1 MLVAVD
7 PLSGGAARP
16 LPRQPYLRPWYRT
29 ASDGERLL
37 LEHGGTV
44 VVLEGGAL
52 KRLVPA
58 LLPLLDGTRGLEEI
72 VAVLGEPARPAV
84 ARALALLAERGLLTE
99 GPPLDDGVPEPFAV
113 SAESLSAT
121 RRDGASPGEVR
132 RRLRE
137 ARVAVAGEDRVT
149 ATLTRELLRAG
160 IGRVDQVDWDATSL
174 DRTHDVAVAAAG
186 PGELAD
192 LGDWDRRRNDDGVAW
207 LALPPFDGRLAPIG
221 PLVVP
226 GETACLACYRLRRA
240 ATSDCREELR
250 TLEGSPSSARCASAL
265 ESLVAAVAALALLRY
280 LAGLDPTLPGS
291 FYALD
296 AGVPLSLSR
305 HRVLRVPRCPA
316 CSEVDVLAA
325 PLPWF
330 KEVSASA

>member
-7 PLSGGAARP
+7 ALAGGATRP
-16 LPRQPYLRPWYRT
+16 LPSRPYLRPWYRT
-29 ASDGERLL
+29 TTDGERLL
-37 LEHGGTV
+37 LEHGGRV
-44 VVLEGGAL
+44 VVLEGAAL
-52 KRLVPA
+52 KRFVPA
-58 LLPLLDGTRGLEEI
+58 LLPLLDGTRGLDEI
-72 VAVLGEPARPAV
+72 VAQVGAPARPAV
-84 ARALALLAERGLLTE
+84 EQALALLAGRGLLTE
-99 GPPLDDGVPEPFAV
+99 GPPLRELPEPFAA

-121 RRDGASPGEVR
+121 RHDGASPHAVR
-132 RRLRE
+132 RRLQE
-137 ARVAVAGEDRVT
+137 ARIAVAGSPRL
-149 ATLTRELLRAG
+149 AGTLVRELLRAG
-160 IGRVDQVDWDATSL
+160 VGRVDHVDWKAVGL
-174 DRTHDVAVAAAG
+174 QRTHDVAVAAAG
-186 PGELAD
+186 PDELAE
-192 LGDWDRRRNDDGVAW
+192 LGDWDRRRSNDGVAW

-240 ATSDCREELR
+240 ATSDCRDELR
-250 TLEGSPSSARCASAL
+250 TLERSPSAARGTTAL
-265 ESLVAAVAALALLRY
+265 ESLVAGVAALALLRY

-316 CSEVDVLAA
+316 CSDVDAQAA

>member
-44 VVLEGGAL
+44 VVLEGAAL

-58 LLPLLDGTRGLEEI
+58 LLPLLDGTRRLEDL
-72 VAVLGEPARPAV
+72 VAQLGAPARPAIEQ
-84 ARALALLAERGLLTE
+84 ALALLAERGLLTE
-99 GPPLDDGVPEPFAV
+99 GPPLDDLPEPFAT
-113 SAESLSAT
+113 SAESLSAA
-121 RRDGASPGEVR
+121 RRDGASPHEVR

-137 ARVAVAGEDRVT
+137 ARVAVAGGPRVAT
-149 ATLTRELLRAG
+149 TLTRELLRAG
-160 IGRVDQVDWDATSL
+160 VGRVDQVGWEASGL

-186 PGELAD
+186 QHELTELA
-192 LGDWDRRRNDDGVAW
+192 DWDRRRNDDGVAW
-207 LALPPFDGRLAPIG
+207 LALMPFDGRLAPIG

-240 ATSDCREELR
+240 ATSDCRDELR
-250 TLEGSPSSARCASAL
+250 ALDGSPSSARATTAL
-265 ESLVAAVAALALLRY
+265 ETLVAGIAALALLRY

-296 AGVPLSLSR
+296 VGVPLALSR

-316 CSEVDVLAA
+316 CSQVDALAA

-330 KEVSASA
+330 KEISAGA

>member
-1 MLVAVD
+1 MLVALD
-7 PLSGGAARP
+7 ALSGGTALP

-29 ASDGERLL
+29 ATDGERLL

-44 VVLEGGAL
+44 VVLEGAAL

-58 LLPLLDGTRGLEEI
+58 LLPLLDGTRELDAI
-72 VAVLGEPARPAV
+72 VAQLGVPARPAIEQ
-84 ARALALLAERGLLTE
+84 ALALLAGRGLLTE
-99 GPPLDDGVPEPFAV
+99 GPPLDELPEPFAA
-113 SAESLSAT
+113 SAEALSAT
-121 RRDGASPGEVR
+121 RRDGASPHEVH
-132 RRLRE
+132 RRLRA
-137 ARVAVAGEDRVT
+137 ARVAVAGGPRLA

-160 IGRVDQVDWDATSL
+160 VGRVDRVGWEATGL
-174 DRTHDVAVAAAG
+174 DRAYDVAVAAAA
-186 PGELAD
+186 PHELSELA
-192 LGDWDRRRNDDGVAW
+192 DWDRRRGDDGIAW

-240 ATSDCREELR
+240 ATSDCRDELR
-250 TLEGSPSSARCASAL
+250 ALERTPSSARAATAL
-265 ESLVAAVAALALLRY
+265 ESLVAGVATLALLRY

-316 CSEVDVLAA
+316 CSEVDALAA

-330 KEVSASA
+330 KEISASA

>member
-7 PLSGGAARP
+7 PLTGGAARP
-16 LPRQPYLRPWYRT
+16 LPRQPYLRPWYRS
-29 ASDGERLL
+29 AADGERLL

-52 KRLVPA
+52 RRLVPA
-58 LLPLLDGTRGLEEI
+58 LLPLLDGTRELEEI
-72 VAVLGEPARPAV
+72 VALLGAPARPAIE
-84 ARALALLAERGLLTE
+84 RALALLAERGLLTE
-99 GPPLDDGVPEPFAV
+99 GPPLDDVAEPFAAT
-113 SAESLSAT
+113 AESLAAT
-121 RRDGASPGEVR
+121 RRDGGSPDEVR
-132 RRLRE
+132 RRLRD
-137 ARVAVAGEDRVT
+137 ARVAVAGGPRR
-149 ATLTRELLRAG
+149 AAALARELLRAG
-160 IGRVDQVDWDATSL
+160 VGRVDRVGWEATSL

-186 PGELAD
+186 PDELVELGE
-192 LGDWDRRRNDDGVAW
+192 WDRRRKDDGVAW

-240 ATSDCREELR
+240 ATSDCRDELR
-250 TLEGSPSSARCASAL
+250 ALQGSPSAARAASAL
-265 ESLVAAVAALALLRY
+265 ESVVAGVAALALLRY

-316 CSEVDVLAA
+316 CSEVETLAA

-330 KEVSASA
+330 KEVSAGA

>member
-7 PLSGGAARP
+7 PLSAGAVLP
-16 LPRQPYLRPWYRT
+16 LPQLPYLRPWYRT
-29 ASDGERLL
+29 AADGERLL

-44 VVLEGGAL
+44 VVLEGAAL

-58 LLPLLDGTRGLEEI
+58 LLPLLDGTRALEEI
-72 VAVLGEPARPAV
+72 VAQLGAPARPAV
-84 ARALALLAERGLLTE
+84 ERALALLSGLGLLTE
-99 GPPLDDGVPEPFAV
+99 GPPLDELPEPFAA
-113 SAESLSAT
+113 SAESLAAT
-121 RRDGASPGEVR
+121 RRDGASPHTVR

-137 ARVAVAGEDRVT
+137 ARVAVAGAPRLA

-160 IGRVDQVDWDATSL
+160 IGRVDHVGWEAVGLHT
-174 DRTHDVAVAAAG
+174 THDVAVAAAG
-186 PGELAD
+186 PAELGE
-192 LGDWDRRRNDDGVAW
+192 LGDWGRRRNDDGVPW

-250 TLEGSPSSARCASAL
+250 ALEQTPSSARAATAL
-265 ESLVAAVAALALLRY
+265 ESLVAGVAALALLRY

-296 AGVPLSLSR
+296 AGIPLSLSR

-316 CSEVDVLAA
+316 CSEVDALAA

>member
-1 MLVAVD
+1 MLVAND
-7 PLSGGAARP
+7 ALSGGAAP
-16 LPRQPYLRPWYRT
+16 SLPRQPYLRPWYRT
-29 ASDGERLL
+29 ANDGERLL
-37 LEHGGTV
+37 FEHGGTV

-52 KRLVPA
+52 RRLVPA

-72 VAVLGEPARPAV
+72 VALLGPPARPAIEG
-84 ARALALLAERGLLTE
+84 ALALLASRGLLTD
-99 GPPLDDGVPEPFAV
+99 GPPLQDLPKPFAA
-113 SAESLSAT
+113 SAESLAAT
-121 RRDGASPGEVR
+121 RRDGASPDTVVR
-132 RRLRE
+132 RLLE
-137 ARVAVAGEDRVT
+137 ARVAIAGASPR
-149 ATLTRELLRAG
+149 AASLARELLRAG
-160 IGRVDQVDWDATSL
+160 AGRMDRVSWRADGL
-174 DRTHDVAVAAAG
+174 DGTHDVAVAAAG
-186 PGELAD
+186 PDELAD
-192 LGDWDRRRNDDGVAW
+192 LSDWNRRRNEDGVAW

-226 GETACLACYRLRRA
+226 GETACFECFRLRRA

-250 TLEGSPSSARCASAL
+250 TLEGSPVFARATTAL

-316 CSEVDVLAA
+316 CSEVESLAA

-330 KEVSASA
+330 KELSVDA

>member
-1 MLVAVD
+1 MLVALD
-7 PLSGGAARP
+7 ALTGGGTRP
-16 LPRQPYLRPWYRT
+16 LPRLPYLKPWYRT
-29 ASDGERLL
+29 AGDGERLL
-37 LEHGGTV
+37 LEHGGNV
-44 VVLEGGAL
+44 VVLEGRAL

-72 VAVLGEPARPAV
+72 VALLGTPARPAV
-84 ARALALLAERGLLTE
+84 EQALALLAARGLLTD
-99 GPPLDDGVPEPFAV
+99 GPPLRELPDPFAA

-121 RRDGASPGEVR
+121 RRDGASPSEIS
-132 RRLRE
+132 RRLRQ
-137 ARVAVAGEDRVT
+137 ARVAIAGGPRLA
-149 ATLTRELLRAG
+149 ATLARELLRAG
-160 IGRVDQVDWDATSL
+160 AGRVDHVSWEAEGL
-174 DRTHDVAVAAAG
+174 DGTHDVAVAAAR
-186 PGELAD
+186 PDELAE
-192 LGDWDRRRNDDGVAW
+192 LSAWDRRRHDDGVAW

-240 ATSDCREELR
+240 ATGECREELR
-250 TLEGSPSSARCASAL
+250 ALEGAPSTARGSTAL
-265 ESLVAAVAALALLRY
+265 ESLVAGVAALALLRY
-280 LAGLDPTLPGS
+280 LVGLDPTLPGS

>member
-7 PLSGGAARP
+7 PLSGGAALP
-16 LPRQPYLRPWYRT
+16 LPSQPYLRPWYRT
-29 ASDGERLL
+29 ATDGERLL

-44 VVLEGGAL
+44 VVLEGAAL
-52 KRLVPA
+52 KRFVPA
-58 LLPLLDGTRGLEEI
+58 LLPLLDGTRKLDDI
-72 VAVLGEPARPAV
+72 VAQLGPPAQPAIEQ
-84 ARALALLAERGLLTE
+84 ALAVLAARGLLTE
-99 GPPLDDGVPEPFAV
+99 GPPLDDLPEPFAL
-113 SAESLSAT
+113 SAEGLSAA
-121 RRDGASPGEVR
+121 RRDGSSPHEVR
-132 RRLRE
+132 RRLGE
-137 ARVAVAGEDRVT
+137 ARVAVAGAPRLA
-149 ATLTRELLRAG
+149 ATLARELQRAG
-160 IGRVDQVDWDATSL
+160 VGRVDHVGWEATRL

-186 PGELAD
+186 PHEVVELT
-192 LGDWDRRRNDDGVAW
+192 DWDRRRSDDRVAW

-240 ATSDCREELR
+240 ATSDCRDELR
-250 TLEGSPSSARCASAL
+250 ALEHTPSSARAATAL
-265 ESLVAAVAALALLRY
+265 ESLVAGVATLALLRY

-316 CSEVDVLAA
+316 CSQMDELAA

>member
-7 PLSGGAARP
+7 PLSGGAILP

-29 ASDGERLL
+29 AADGERLL

-44 VVLEGGAL
+44 VVLEGAAL

-58 LLPLLDGTRGLEEI
+58 LLPLLDGTRALEEI
-72 VAVLGEPARPAV
+72 VAQLGAPARPAV
-84 ARALALLAERGLLTE
+84 EQALALLSGRGLLTE
-99 GPPLDDGVPEPFAV
+99 GPPLDELPEPFAA
-113 SAESLSAT
+113 SAESLAAT
-121 RRDGASPGEVR
+121 RRDSPSPSTVR

-137 ARVAVAGEDRVT
+137 ARVAVAGAPRL
-149 ATLTRELLRAG
+149 AAALTRELLRAG
-160 IGRVDQVDWDATSL
+160 VGRVDHVDWEATGLDA
-174 DRTHDVAVAAAG
+174 THDVAVAAAG
-186 PGELAD
+186 PAELAE
-192 LGDWDRRRNDDGVAW
+192 LGDWDRRRNDDGVPW

-250 TLEGSPSSARCASAL
+250 ALEHTPSSARAATSL
-265 ESLVAAVAALALLRY
+265 ETLVAGVAALALLRY

-291 FYALD
+291 FYALE
-296 AGVPLSLSR
+296 AGIPLSLSR

-316 CSEVDVLAA
+316 CSEVEALAA

-330 KEVSASA
+330 KEVSAGA

>member
-7 PLSGGAARP
+7 ALSGGVALA
-16 LPRQPYLRPWYRT
+16 LPRQPFLRPWYRT
-29 ASDGERLL
+29 ATDGERLL

-44 VVLEGGAL
+44 VVLEGAAL

-58 LLPLLDGTRGLEEI
+58 LLPLLDGTRALEEI
-72 VAVLGEPARPAV
+72 VAQLGAPARPAV
-84 ARALALLAERGLLTE
+84 EHALTLLAGRGLLTE
-99 GPPLDDGVPEPFAV
+99 GPPLDELPEPFAA
-113 SAESLSAT
+113 SAESLAAT
-121 RRDGASPGEVR
+121 RRDAASPHTVR

-137 ARVAVAGEDRVT
+137 ARVAVAGTPRLI
-149 ATLTRELLRAG
+149 ATLARELLRAG
-160 IGRVDQVDWDATSL
+160 VGRVDHVDWEATRLDA
-174 DRTHDVAVAAAG
+174 THDVAVAAAG
-186 PGELAD
+186 PAELAE
-192 LGDWDRRRNDDGVAW
+192 LGDWDRRRNDDGVPW

-250 TLEGSPSSARCASAL
+250 ALEHTPSSARATTAL
-265 ESLVAAVAALALLRY
+265 ESLVAGVAALALLRY

-316 CSEVDVLAA
+316 CSEVDALAA

-330 KEVSASA
+330 KEISAGA

>member
-16 LPRQPYLRPWYRT
+16 LPLQPYLRPWYRT
-29 ASDGERLL
+29 ARDGERLL

-58 LLPLLDGTRGLEEI
+58 LLPLLDGTRGLDEI
-72 VAVLGEPARPAV
+72 VAQLGAPARPAIEQ
-84 ARALALLAERGLLTE
+84 ALALLAERGLLTE
-99 GPPLDDGVPEPFAV
+99 GPPLDDLPEPFAA

-121 RRDGASPGEVR
+121 RREGASPDHVHS
-132 RRLRE
+132 RLRD
-137 ARVAVAGEDRVT
+137 ARVAVAGGPRL
-149 ATLTRELLRAG
+149 AANLARELLRAG
-160 IGRVDQVDWDATSL
+160 VGRVDHVDWKATGL
-174 DRTHDVAVAAAG
+174 DRTHDVAVAAAL
-186 PGELAD
+186 PDELLELD
-192 LGDWDRRRNDDGVAW
+192 DWDRRRHDDGVAW

-240 ATSDCREELR
+240 ATSDCRDELR
-250 TLEGSPSSARCASAL
+250 ALDGSPSRARRTTAL
-265 ESLVAAVAALALLRY
+265 ESLVAGIAALALLRY

-316 CSEVDVLAA
+316 CSQVDVLAA

>member
-7 PLSGGAARP
+7 PLSAGAVLP
-16 LPRQPYLRPWYRT
+16 LPQLPYLRPWYRT
-29 ASDGERLL
+29 AADGERLL

-44 VVLEGGAL
+44 VVLEGAAL

-58 LLPLLDGTRGLEEI
+58 LLPLLDGTRALEEI
-72 VAVLGEPARPAV
+72 VAQLGAPARPAV
-84 ARALALLAERGLLTE
+84 EHALALLADRGLLTE
-99 GPPLDDGVPEPFAV
+99 GPPLDELPEPFAA
-113 SAESLSAT
+113 SAESLAAT
-121 RRDGASPGEVR
+121 RRDGASPQLAQQ
-132 RRLRE
+132 RLRD
-137 ARVAVAGEDRVT
+137 ARVAVAGGRRLV
-149 ATLTRELLRAG
+149 ATLSRELLRAG
-160 IGRVDQVDWDATSL
+160 VGRVDHVDWEVTGL
-174 DRTHDVAVAAAG
+174 DGAYDVAVACAG
-186 PGELAD
+186 PAELAE
-192 LGDWDRRRNDDGVAW
+192 LGEWDRHRNDDGVPW

-250 TLEGSPSSARCASAL
+250 ALEHTPSAARAATAL
-265 ESLVAAVAALALLRY
+265 ESLVAGVAALALLRY

-330 KEVSASA
+330 KEISDGA